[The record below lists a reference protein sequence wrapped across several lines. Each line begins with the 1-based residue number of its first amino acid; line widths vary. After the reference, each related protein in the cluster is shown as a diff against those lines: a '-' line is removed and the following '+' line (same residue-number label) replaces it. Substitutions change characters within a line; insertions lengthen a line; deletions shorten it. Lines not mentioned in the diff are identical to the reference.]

1 MQQRKPENMS
11 ESESVNLLEE
21 ELTGTSAGRRKI
33 CRTADDDTIGWWL
46 PKELR
51 TNVVAAVTRN

>member
-21 ELTGTSAGRRKI
+21 ELTGTSAGK
-33 CRTADDDTIGWWL
+33 
-46 PKELR
+46 
-51 TNVVAAVTRN
+51 N